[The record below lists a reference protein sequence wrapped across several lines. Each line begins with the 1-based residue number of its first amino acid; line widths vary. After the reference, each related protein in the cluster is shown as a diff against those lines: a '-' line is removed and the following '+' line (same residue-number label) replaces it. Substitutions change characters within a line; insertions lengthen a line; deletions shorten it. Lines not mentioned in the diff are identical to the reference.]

1 MTRIFWYWCFL
12 GSGEMSHRNQSSEF
26 RRMFW
31 GCLWQEIFGGNLFEE
46 VASQEFFF
54 CNDIYVGTNN
64 HEKTSNYCRLLIL
77 RYLLQMEVY
86 SPLYIL
92 HLHFLGQM
100 KILHDLL
107 VWLSLIP
114 QHYNLTLFISSW
126 ATKSCPGF
134 CHVRIFTY
142 LSVAK
147 RKQAKL

>member
-114 QHYNLTLFISSW
+114 QHYNLTLFISS
-126 ATKSCPGF
+126 
-134 CHVRIFTY
+134 
-142 LSVAK
+142 
-147 RKQAKL
+147 